1 MDDSQSQTRGGI
13 RVVRDSES
21 IGAATLCLCAS
32 IKRDDATPASHPLMM
47 GLNRL
52 SVSALFVPV
61 TNCGVNLSEIS
72 RVVCD

>member
-32 IKRDDATPASHPLMM
+32 IKRDDATPASAYDGSEP
-47 GLNRL
+47 
-52 SVSALFVPV
+52 SVGICSVRPCYQLR
-61 TNCGVNLSEIS
+61 C
-72 RVVCD
+72 